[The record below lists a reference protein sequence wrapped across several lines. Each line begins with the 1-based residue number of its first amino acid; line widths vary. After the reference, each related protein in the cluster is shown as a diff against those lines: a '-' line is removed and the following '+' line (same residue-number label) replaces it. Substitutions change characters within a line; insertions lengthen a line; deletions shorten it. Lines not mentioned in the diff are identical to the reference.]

1 MHEALRSS
9 FSASPD
15 IYPEAFDWFFVD
27 EVFTAWRD
35 APRGWQLH
43 CIGGPGAGKVSARQ
57 PCDALAADQFKQTTL
72 TALVAL
78 HLRAHPKV
86 RQQPIVTVFI
96 DQDVANHDL
105 YFIEDFLE
113 TLYHALGEGK
123 IIEEDQS
130 EDLHEQYRIARDN
143 VPEGSRFRDRLLL
156 IRKALHSRLRSL
168 KSRRA
173 FLLLDGIDQC
183 DFTLRLLL
191 EGELSDLQ
199 EEGLSMFR
207 TSRIAAFEQRKPL
220 CDHLN
225 HGGYP
230 DDDSLTLDDRDPEI
244 IWLKCRKCNKV
255 LCFECY
261 SAGRVCGDW

>member
-1 MHEALRSS
+1 MHQALRSS
-9 FSASPD
+9 FSVSPD
-15 IYPEAFDWFFVD
+15 IYPEVFDWFFID

-35 APRGWQLH
+35 TPRGWQLH
-43 CIGGPGAGKVSARQ
+43 CIGGPGAGKVSAVQ
-57 PCDALAADQFKQTTL
+57 SCNVPATKQIEQTSL
-72 TALVAL
+72 TALVAR

-86 RQQPIVTVFI
+86 RQQPTMTVFI

-105 YFIEDFLE
+105 HFMEDFLE

-130 EDLHEQYRIARDN
+130 EDLHEQYRVARDS
-143 VPEGSRFRDRLLL
+143 VPEGSRFRERLML

-173 FLLLDGIDQC
+173 FLLLDGIDRC
-183 DFTLRLLL
+183 DSTLRMLL

-199 EEGLSMFR
+199 EEGLSVFL
-207 TSRIAAFEQRKPL
+207 TSRIAMFEQRKSL

-230 DDDSLTLDDRDPEI
+230 DDDPLTLDERDPLI

-255 LCFECY
+255 LCFECR
-261 SAGRVCGDW
+261 SARRVCGSW